1 MGSKKDPA
9 KFSIRFNA
17 ADPHQVEVID
27 LLNKQG
33 RYKAQFITNAV
44 RHYVRCS
51 SNPDQQLR
59 ASLSD
64 EQIVRIVQN
73 CLSKQPP
80 AQQTLLQ
87 EPPLAQPMAPGGLLD
102 DEDRDSIMQTLD
114 MFK

>member
-44 RHYVRCS
+44 RHYIRCS
-51 SNPDQQLR
+51 SNPNQLPQT
-59 ASLSD
+59 SLTD
-64 EQIVRIVQN
+64 EQIMRIVQN

-80 AQQTLLQ
+80 AQQALSQ
-87 EPPLAQPMAPGGLLD
+87 EPPLARPAAPGGLLD
-102 DEDRDSIMQTLD
+102 DDDRDSIMQTLD